1 MSPVVLASWECGF
14 AETGRPALCIRL
26 SAPGTIN
33 GLLKERH
40 NKNFVY
46 VAKQKLDIEVKTSF
60 NAVTKSSFY
69 DKVQN
74 DITPTAKGT
83 VKDSCIPNKLCM

>member
-1 MSPVVLASWECGF
+1 MNVSRGYSPPSILVVSLMSPVGLASCECGF

-46 VAKQKLDIEVKTSF
+46 VAKQKLDIEV
-60 NAVTKSSFY
+60 
-69 DKVQN
+69 
-74 DITPTAKGT
+74 
-83 VKDSCIPNKLCM
+83 